1 MARTKSDAAP
11 RARGRGRGLKRPAR
25 ALAKGHE
32 KVAERAPETEL
43 EKAWNGG
50 KKWAEP
56 SKMMDFCG
64 FKICKA
70 GR

>member
-1 MARTKSDAAP
+1 
-11 RARGRGRGLKRPAR
+11 
-25 ALAKGHE
+25 LAKGHE

-56 SKMMDFCG
+56 SKMMDFVRKDG
-64 FKICKA
+64 DEWHFSRIFLGIYGRIEWDYNGEIMIC
-70 GR
+70 